1 MKYTLSYLFLI
12 CIVAFLYVGCKKD
25 NGDSEV
31 VNSLFIGT
39 VHSPSGVLINR
50 AKITAGKY
58 STYSNKSGE
67 FSLPVSE
74 GTYNLTIQTGDGRI
88 FKTVHSYW
96 IGKDGVVNIA
106 WDETGLNQQGN
117 IAYLNGLYDN
127 IQTLLDTMGYTFTEI
142 SIGDLSNYNLLTTYD
157 MILMNCGALDFGFHM
172 DSTKY
177 SNLNYYLQNGG
188 SVYISD
194 FSVMFL
200 TGDGFFKP
208 VNQASD
214 FAWRNPMHHNNNIG
228 IQTTC
233 SNPVVGGFIA
243 DSILC
248 THKTGPICQ
257 VQNATLNDSDFVALL
272 GKSTINVKYDLD
284 LWEVI
289 SSISSPFTPT
299 VTDPVNYGCLAA
311 KADLNGN
318 YAGGKI
324 YYTTFH
330 NSIQGTVNSDTK
342 DILRYIL
349 LNL

>member
-1 MKYTLSYLFLI
+1 MKKHFPLLFLFSAI
-12 CIVAFLYVGCKKD
+12 TFIYSSCKKD
-25 NGDSEV
+25 NSESPE
-31 VNSLFIGT
+31 VNSVITGQ
-39 VHSPSGVLINR
+39 VHSPSGVLINH
-50 AKITAGKY
+50 AHVVAGSY
-58 STYSNKSGE
+58 QTYTDSSGK

-74 GTYNLTIQTGDGRI
+74 GIYTLKFFTGDGRI
-88 FKTVHSYW
+88 FKTSYQCWVNKNDSVH
-96 IGKDGVVNIA
+96 IA
-106 WDETGLNQQGN
+106 WDETGLNQNGN

-127 IQTLLDTMGYTFTEI
+127 IQVLLDSMGYNFTEI
-142 SIGDLSNYNLLTTYD
+142 SIGDLSNYTVLTSYD

-177 SNLNYYLQNGG
+177 SNLNYYIQNGG

-200 TGDGFFKP
+200 TGDGYFKP
-208 VNQASD
+208 TNQVSN
-214 FAWRNPMHHNNNIG
+214 FAWRNANHHNNNIG

-257 VQNATLNDSDFVALL
+257 VPAAILNDSDFVSVL
-272 GKSTINVKYDLD
+272 GKSTISIHYDLD
-284 LWEVI
+284 SWEVI
-289 SSISSPFTPT
+289 SSISYPFSPTI
-299 VTDPVNYGCLAA
+299 TDATNYGCLAA

-330 NSIQGTVNSDTK
+330 NNIQGTINNDTK
-342 DILRYIL
+342 QILQYVIM
-349 LNL
+349 NL